1 MSFPRKREDLVTPTR
16 ITEVRHVPLALI
28 IDNDAENTLLLSEV
42 FREHGYAVQT
52 ADTVSKAREAMR
64 MRMPEI
70 AMLNDRVD
78 GDDTLK
84 LLESIDLGPVMDI
97 YVMSE
102 DPTVK
107 VATGAIRVGATDF
120 FRKPVDKQRLAQ
132 NLKKLSE
139 ELAREKTEVGAGRSA
154 TGLLVGDSTA
164 MQRLHRLIRKCAPS
178 NASVLLAGESGSG
191 KELVARTI
199 HRLSDRATHEFV
211 AMNCSA
217 LAPELLESEL
227 FGHKKGSFTGATR
240 DHRGYFQRAS
250 GGTLFLDEI
259 TEMNAGLQAKLLR
272 VLESNEVRPVGGDK
286 DIRVDARIITATS
299 MNPEEAVERGRLRE
313 DLYYRLAQ
321 FPIHVPTLRERGE
334 DILLLAEYF
343 LEQCNAEAGVD
354 KKLDENAKEALRR
367 HDWPGNVR
375 ELRNAILHGHLL
387 AGNVIRL
394 EDLPGQVSATSP
406 GDDDFIR
413 LTVGMPLAEV
423 ERRAILTTLGHFDGD
438 KKKAAEVLGVSL
450 KTLYNRLKKYKE
462 SRL

>member
-1 MSFPRKREDLVTPTR
+1 M
-16 ITEVRHVPLALI
+16 PLALI
-28 IDNDAENTLLLSEV
+28 VDNDTESTLVLSEV

-52 ADTVSKAREAMR
+52 ADTVSKAREAMLR
-64 MRMPEI
+64 RMPEI

-84 LLESIDLGPVMDI
+84 LLEAVDLGPVMDI
-97 YVMSE
+97 YLMSD

-107 VATGAIRVGATDF
+107 VATGAIRVGASDF
-120 FRKPVDKQRLAQ
+120 FRKPVDRERLAR
-132 NLKKLSE
+132 NLRNLTD
-139 ELAREKTEVGAGRSA
+139 ELARERTAAIAEKNGR
-154 TGLLVGDSTA
+154 GLLVGESTP
-164 MQRLHRLIRKCAPS
+164 MQRLYRLIRKCAPS
-178 NASVLLAGESGSG
+178 SASILLAGESGSG
-191 KELVARTI
+191 KELVAQTI
-199 HRLSDRATHEFV
+199 HQLSDRARHEFV
-211 AMNCSA
+211 PMNCSA

-240 DHRGYFQRAS
+240 DHHGYFQRAS

-286 DIRVDARIITATS
+286 DIAVDARIITATN
-299 MNPEEAVERGRLRE
+299 MKPEEAVERGRLRE

-334 DILLLAEYF
+334 DILLLAQHF
-343 LEQCNAEAGVD
+343 LEQCNTQAGVE
-354 KKLDENAKEALRR
+354 KTFDENVREALRL

-387 AGNVIRL
+387 AGTVIRL
-394 EDLPGQVSATSP
+394 EDLPGQVSSTSP

-413 LTVGMPLAEV
+413 LTVGTPLAEV
-423 ERRAILTTLGHFDGD
+423 ERRAILSTLGHYNGD
-438 KKKAAEVLGVSL
+438 KKKAAEVLGISL
-450 KTLYNRLKKYKE
+450 KTLYNRLKKYKDK
-462 SRL
+462 R

>member
-1 MSFPRKREDLVTPTR
+1 
-16 ITEVRHVPLALI
+16 VPLALI
-28 IDNDAENTLLLSEV
+28 VDNDTENTLLLSEI

-52 ADTVSKAREAMR
+52 ADTVSKAREAMLR
-64 MRMPEI
+64 RMPEI
-70 AMLNDRVD
+70 AMLNDRIN

-84 LLESIDLGPVMDI
+84 LLESVDLGPVMDI
-97 YVMSE
+97 YLMSE

-107 VATGAIRVGATDF
+107 VATGAIRVGASDF
-120 FRKPVDKQRLAQ
+120 FRKPVDRDRLVQ
-132 NLKKLSE
+132 NLKDLTD
-139 ELAREKTEVGAGRSA
+139 ELARESREASAEKNGR
-154 TGLLVGDSTA
+154 GLLVGESRS
-164 MQRLHRLIRKCAPS
+164 MQRLYRLIRKCATS
-178 NASVLLAGESGSG
+178 SASILLAGESGTG

-199 HRLSDRATHEFV
+199 HQLSDRGRSEFV
-211 AMNCSA
+211 PMNCSA

-240 DHRGYFQRAS
+240 DHQGYFQRAS

-286 DIRVDARIITATS
+286 DIMVDARIITATN

-321 FPIHVPTLRERGE
+321 FPIQVPTLRERGE
-334 DILLLAEYF
+334 DILQLAEHF
-343 LEQCNAEAGVD
+343 LKQCNAQTGVE
-354 KKLDENAKEALRR
+354 KKFDENVEEALRL

-387 AGNVIRL
+387 AGAIIRI
-394 EDLPGQVSATSP
+394 EDLPGQVSSTSP

-413 LTVGMPLAEV
+413 LTVGTPLAEV
-423 ERRAILTTLGHFDGD
+423 ERRAILSTLGHYDGD
-438 KKKAAEVLGVSL
+438 KKKAAEVLGISL

-462 SRL
+462 SG